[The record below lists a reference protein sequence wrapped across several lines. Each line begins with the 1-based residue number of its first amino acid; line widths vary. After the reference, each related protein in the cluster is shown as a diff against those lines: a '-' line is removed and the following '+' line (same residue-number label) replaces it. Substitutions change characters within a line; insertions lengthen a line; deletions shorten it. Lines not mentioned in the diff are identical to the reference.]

1 MINSET
7 KNKLNEAKGDQETIG
22 QGKNSA
28 YEVDIAGAK
37 LKLKTSNSPEKV
49 TQLVELVNK
58 EVLAALN
65 ATQTRSLQNAALVA
79 ALNLAEE
86 LLRVKEITRSELDT
100 LKSQAESI
108 VSELESTQFSQLDH

>member
-37 LKLKTSNSPEKV
+37 LKLKTSNSPW
-49 TQLVELVNK
+49 
-58 EVLAALN
+58 AAPM
-65 ATQTRSLQNAALVA
+65 
-79 ALNLAEE
+79 
-86 LLRVKEITRSELDT
+86 
-100 LKSQAESI
+100 KS
-108 VSELESTQFSQLDH
+108 